1 MSGPC
6 NPPRILEP
14 GVIPKYRTS
23 GKPVLDPKRCKPV
36 PAPPPAPKPE
46 PTPKPEP
53 PDPKPEPPAPKS
65 EPPTPKPEPSPP
77 PAPKP
82 EPPPPEPEPPA
93 PTPEPP
99 GKPTKEK
106 NKTIASLLRALSY
119 TGQQIGDKLSVA
131 LGVKESAK
139 VIKDAKFKEFLF
151 NKPTWVNVIDLKEI
165 DEQLKEVE
173 SVEPKENAEANLA
186 NFILDKYKSNTKIPN
201 PERQFVRV
209 FFDLMCAVSSIYK
222 ESLPTVYSAYFKA
235 FMKGNV
241 LKIFSK
247 NSGNDVDEY
256 IVKKLVEYDAMTP
269 AQKVSSKTVI
279 YGGRK
284 TMKRR
289 PNKKTRGKYKKT
301 KRHTR

>member
-1 MSGPC
+1 M
-6 NPPRILEP
+6 
-14 GVIPKYRTS
+14 
-23 GKPVLDPKRCKPV
+23 
-36 PAPPPAPKPE
+36 
-46 PTPKPEP
+46 
-53 PDPKPEPPAPKS
+53 
-65 EPPTPKPEPSPP
+65 
-77 PAPKP
+77 
-82 EPPPPEPEPPA
+82 
-93 PTPEPP
+93 
-99 GKPTKEK
+99 
-106 NKTIASLLRALSY
+106 
-119 TGQQIGDKLSVA
+119 KLSVA

-241 LKIFSK
+241 LKIELSLLKILFA
-247 NSGNDVDEY
+247 E
-256 IVKKLVEYDAMTP
+256 P
-269 AQKVSSKTVI
+269 TVTLGLTLI
-279 YGGRK
+279 SLASNRFILNGCV
-284 TMKRR
+284 
-289 PNKKTRGKYKKT
+289 
-301 KRHTR
+301 